1 MAEKKVEFRYYEMPG
16 KEWVLALLGM
26 EWIRPYGEGIDWLH
40 FHNFMEIG
48 ICHYGTGEIILD
60 KKHFCF
66 QENAMV
72 IIPPRFP
79 HTTNCRPG
87 TKAFWEWMYFD
98 IEAALEHLYPDGD
111 QSIFELKYKIYERP
125 FFFWGEAQPTMERIL
140 KLIMEEMRQKR
151 NLYQE
156 SVKGLLQAFLIEVL
170 RMGEELGQIDS
181 KSNEMMGIAP
191 AINYAEENYKENMKI
206 SHMALA
212 CNMSE
217 SYFRK
222 VFHQNMGMAPLDY
235 LNLIRIQK
243 ACNLM
248 KSTRFSMEAIACQI
262 GFENV
267 STFNRNFKK
276 LVGVTP
282 YHWKKSEANYEGKL
296 LNYKINAE
304 KGWR

>member
-16 KEWVLALLGM
+16 KEWILALLGK
-26 EWIRPYGEGIDWLH
+26 EWIRSYGQGIDRLH

-48 ICHYGTGEIILD
+48 VCHSGTGEMTLGKD
-60 KKHFCF
+60 HVCF
-66 QENAMV
+66 RDNSMV
-72 IIPPRFP
+72 IIPPRFS

-98 IEAALEHLYPDGD
+98 IEALLEHMGP
-111 QSIFELKYKIYERP
+111 ELNLSTLKIKEKIYQRP
-125 FFFWGEAQPTMERIL
+125 YFFKGEDQPTMERIL

-156 SVKGLLQAFLIEVL
+156 SVKGLLRAFLIEVL

-181 KSNEMMGIAP
+181 KANEIIAP
-191 AINYAEENYKENMKI
+191 AIQYAEENYKENIKI
-206 SHMALA
+206 SHMAQT

-222 VFHQNMGMAPLDY
+222 VFRQNMGMAPLDY

-243 ACNLM
+243 ACRLM
-248 KSTRFSMEAIACQI
+248 KSTRSSMEAIACRT
-262 GFENV
+262 GFKNV

-276 LVGVTP
+276 LIGITP
-282 YHWKKSEANYEGKL
+282 YQWKKSEDNYEGEL
-296 LNYKINAE
+296 LNYRISVE
-304 KGWR
+304 EGWR